1 MGMADETSGAAWAS
15 MLPGVELARLLASVD
30 VAAVR
35 SDADVLELIAAW
47 ERVISWAQVQQLDAI
62 AEFVRR
68 PVVVG
73 TDPHAGWAARG
84 VPGRPTREFADDE
97 LAVRLG
103 TSRVAAASRVGTALS
118 LAVTHEATAAA
129 LREGAIDFSK
139 ARLIVESTS
148 GLAVDVAREI
158 EAKVLP
164 RAGEQ
169 NCGRLKQVL
178 RRAVIVADP
187 AGAEQRRKR
196 ARSERRVVIT
206 PMPDDMAELY
216 AVLPALQAAAID
228 TALTASARAMKAE
241 LCDADRRTMDQL
253 RADALAAPFE
263 VALSTGVLDGLL
275 PTRLE
280 KVRGSRAQLQ
290 VPVPASVLLGISD
303 APGHLAGYGPI
314 TAATAREIAEDAT
327 WRRIL
332 TDPVR
337 GAVLDVG
344 TTTYRPPAPLDR
356 HVKTRDGTCRQ
367 GSCNWPAHLCELDHT
382 IPFPLGPTAHGNL
395 GPLCKRHHIAKGR
408 PGRRVV
414 QAAPGVFTWTMPTGH
429 TYTVR
434 PEPIALPLAEELGTR
449 IAGPDRPP
457 APCRQQPKPRG
468 VARQRQPSVRQLSVG
483 QPSVCRQPRS
493 LPPGHRGAATRAPTA
508 KPP

>member
-1 MGMADETSGAAWAS
+1 MCMADESCDSAWAS
-15 MLPGVELARLLASVD
+15 LLPGVELAGMLSALD
-30 VAAVR
+30 VADVR
-35 SDADVLELIAAW
+35 SDADLLEVIAAW
-47 ERVISWAQVQQLDAI
+47 ERVVSWAQAQQLDAI

-68 PVVVG
+68 PVIEG

-97 LAVRLG
+97 LAARLG
-103 TSRVAAASRVGTALS
+103 SSRMAAASQVDTALS
-118 LAVTHEATAAA
+118 LAVTHEATATA
-129 LREGAIDFSK
+129 LREGVIGFPK
-139 ARLIVESTS
+139 ARLIVEGTR
-148 GLAVDVAREI
+148 GLAVDVSREV

-164 RAGEQ
+164 KAGEQ

-187 AGAEQRRKR
+187 AGADRRRKR
-196 ARSERRVVIT
+196 AKSERRVVIT
-206 PMPDDMAELY
+206 PTPDDMAELY

-228 TALTASARAMKAE
+228 TALTASARAMKAG
-241 LCDADRRTMDQL
+241 LCGADRRTIDQL

-263 VALSTGVLDGLL
+263 LALSTGVLDGIS

-290 VPVPASVLLGISD
+290 VTVPASVLLGISD

-314 TAATAREIAEDAT
+314 TAATAREIAESAT
-327 WRRIL
+327 WRRVL

-367 GSCNWPAHLCELDHT
+367 TSCNGPAHLCELDHT

-434 PEPIALPLAEELGTR
+434 PEPLSLPVVEELSTR
-449 IAGPDRPP
+449 IPDNENSPRAGCPRESMRRVAEGVHHRP
-457 APCRQQPKPRG
+457 
-468 VARQRQPSVRQLSVG
+468 AR
-483 QPSVCRQPRS
+483 RQPRPPPRQPRP
-493 LPPGHRGAATRAPTA
+493 LPRGHLGRDVQPRAA